1 MNFGL
6 RLTASR
12 SQAATYFL
20 CVCLFSISFLVFLN
34 AAISFVITDRLGRK
48 VGVGDA
54 VGTLGFADELL
65 ALVACPLWGALSDRV
80 GVAAVAVSGYAIVG
94 AALLLVVF
102 VSDVYPQLLLVRLLF
117 ALGGA
122 ATYGSSAAMKPC

>member
-1 MNFGL
+1 MLLFNL
-6 RLTASR
+6 KVTASR
-12 SQAATYFL
+12 TQAAAYFL

-34 AAISFVITDRLGRK
+34 AAISFVITDRIGRK
-48 VGVGDA
+48 VDVGDA

-65 ALVACPLWGALSDRV
+65 ALVACPVWGALSDRV

-94 AALLLVVF
+94 AALILVVC

-117 ALGGA
+117 ALGGS
-122 ATYGSSAAMKPC
+122 AT